1 MKFRGSYRNTLCM
14 LPFVVALVSP
24 QYLPAQESIVLESAE
39 DARVD
44 APFDQLAPINFR
56 NEFDT
61 DNVPFS
67 ADCTPS
73 TGQCAFG
80 IFDNA
85 LEMQSSINEQ
95 ELESNGSFVLANIS
109 YQNRSDS
116 FGVNAAL
123 SSRSRSDP
131 NGFPVFTLTGTLYND
146 TESGGVNGGREGDV
160 EARFRIDAFTS
171 GSNRII
177 AELRRRQANGGTQRQ
192 PVFVGGE
199 DRFTFDIDVQ
209 LDTTYILDISFNRD
223 SGEVSFSVGG
233 DGFETIVE
241 TISIDTVML
250 TPSRNTQAI
259 QTGVFGNEA
268 PGQAVGR
275 GIARI
280 SEIRAGGTT
289 YSFTDSSPTLI
300 TQFQSSRNQIP
311 ASTFQFDNGRVIL
324 THDSNIQST
333 GDARITHEGPTDY
346 VEATFEISSAS
357 SFVDGGTAR
366 AEVAATLFR
375 DLEGDFSIFDETG
388 TVFAGMRMEVNGT
401 NDFGFEACAFRSN
414 DSGFTEGS
422 ELIAMNQDFNNP
434 DVNLN
439 CRRFELVPQ
448 LDTPY
453 TASLAINREM
463 GLLTFRIQ
471 QSDND
476 AVSEEFVFNVPGDT
490 FPVARSFGG
499 IRTQTRNGSRLMT
512 FVDSM
517 AFAPEG
523 SSVPVD
529 TSSALITRDITNE
542 VNAGTNAAN
551 LIAMGVDPTPEV
563 EAPADTD
570 ATPDTDTDTA
580 SDTDATADTDDLVE
594 EVTTSGGGGGC
605 TIGTSEPDPL
615 LPLLA
620 MGSLL
625 FVFMRRRSRTIT
637 TNRYSPLIKLKA
649 IGTVLALAALTSCA
663 TTPAPQIDFFDSAA
677 ARAYVSGNTEQWSK
691 GAGYY
696 SEDGKL
702 FAVWEG
708 STHEGTWLIKD
719 DGRTCLTLAVWGG
732 GIDCHRYFNDDGVV
746 KRKWKNDI
754 KVVEIEPGNK
764 L

>member
-499 IRTQTRNGSRLMT
+499 IRTQTRNGT
-512 FVDSM
+512 
-517 AFAPEG
+517 
-523 SSVPVD
+523 
-529 TSSALITRDITNE
+529 
-542 VNAGTNAAN
+542 
-551 LIAMGVDPTPEV
+551 
-563 EAPADTD
+563 
-570 ATPDTDTDTA
+570 DTDTDTA